1 MRISLTRTTATLFAL
16 AVFVSAGSAF
26 ADQALDDAVRGIQH
40 QWAHINYEVSG
51 DDAKSTAFATLEGQ
65 ADALMTRYPD
75 RAEPRIWKAITLSTH
90 AGAKG
95 GLGALSLARQARDL
109 LIEAEKID
117 PNAMNGSIYTSL
129 GSLYYKVPGWPI
141 GFGDK
146 DKAEAMLK
154 KALALNPAG
163 IDPNYFYADYLY
175 ERGRYQEAMSAAQKA
190 LAAPDRSNR
199 PLADKG
205 RREELRALLGK
216 IQSEI
221 KA

>member
-1 MRISLTRTTATLFAL
+1 MHITLSRTARILFVLTVCLL
-16 AVFVSAGSAF
+16 AAPAF
-26 ADQALDDAVRGIQH
+26 ADQGLDDAIRDIQH

-51 DDAKSTAFATLEGQ
+51 DDAKSAAYAALEDQ
-65 ADALMTRYPD
+65 ADALIARYPD

-109 LIEAEKID
+109 LVQAQKID
-117 PNAMNGSIYTSL
+117 PNAMGGSIYTSL

-146 DKAEAMLK
+146 DKAESLLK
-154 KALALNPAG
+154 KALALNPQG

-175 ERGRYQEAMSAAQKA
+175 ERGRYKEALGAAEKA
-190 LAAPDRSNR
+190 LAAPDRPSR

-205 RREELRALLGK
+205 RRDEVRALLAK
-216 IQSEI
+216 IQSQI
-221 KA
+221 SA